1 MDDRTELI
9 TRVLGCTSS
18 LFRALHPAQN
28 QAWQT
33 VDLTMPQLK
42 TLMCVAQ
49 GEATTSGT
57 IARRLGVGLSTVT
70 GIADRLVEQ
79 GLVGRREDPDD
90 RRITR
95 IVPTQRGQQL
105 VDELLR
111 YRDEQISALLARL
124 SEEELKTVEQAFEY
138 LLAAAAELD
147 HSREAVA

>member
-9 TRVLGCTSS
+9 TRVLSCSSS
-18 LFRALHPAQN
+18 LFRSLHPAQN
-28 QAWQT
+28 QAWQS

-49 GEATTSGT
+49 GEAATSGSV
-57 IARRLGVGLSTVT
+57 ARRLGVGLSTVT
-70 GIADRLVEQ
+70 GLVDRLAEQ
-79 GLVGRREDPDD
+79 GLVVRREDPVD

-95 IVPTQRGQQL
+95 IAPTERGQEL

-111 YRDEQISALLARL
+111 YRDERISALLSRL
-124 SEEELKTVEQAFEY
+124 SADELRVVRQAFEY

-147 HSREAVA
+147 HAHEAVA